1 MLVGIR
7 GVYVQTSRVLTMAS
21 NSCSFASDETS
32 CRSIF
37 QSSLVGSALLAF
49 CSLFVFGSVIFGT
62 TIDPVRG
69 FVGTLVISQL
79 NNLEDILPVQQV
91 SRSYINTQAADVTD
105 GALPKK
111 VQAQYTIS

>member
-1 MLVGIR
+1 MCVC
-7 GVYVQTSRVLTMAS
+7 VKPTMVS
-21 NSCSFASDETS
+21 NSCSFASEETS
-32 CRSIF
+32 CRSVF
-37 QSSLVGSALLAF
+37 QSSLVVSPLP
-49 CSLFVFGSVIFGT
+49 LFVPGSVIFGT

>member
-69 FVGTLVISQL
+69 LVGTLVISQL
-79 NNLEDILPVQQV
+79 NKLEQKLQNYQRYTVRSPYSRCRDRISTLPVM
-91 SRSYINTQAADVTD
+91 
-105 GALPKK
+105 
-111 VQAQYTIS
+111 